1 MGGGGF
7 LTMKWSRIGIS
18 PKSFALEHDS
28 LVSPT
33 LNPKEPLRATNR
45 LLKRLLPQACCLLKR
60 RDPVDPPPRNCCG
73 PVDVTRPIT
82 SHLSR
87 FTFLFPPL
95 REIFLRLLVRVDS
108 RFLFAACHAVA
119 CEGGSIRGCYS
130 RSASVICNLFRQ
142 LPDHSRSVAFH
153 LCVFASLREIFL
165 RLLLRV
171 DSRFLFAACHAV
183 ASEGGSIRGCYS
195 RSAT

>member
-45 LLKRLLPQACCLLKR
+45 LLKRLLPQAYCLLKR

-82 SHLSR
+82 NHLSPLTFHVSR

-95 REIFLRLLVRVDS
+95 REL
-108 RFLFAACHAVA
+108 
-119 CEGGSIRGCYS
+119 
-130 RSASVICNLFRQ
+130 
-142 LPDHSRSVAFH
+142 
-153 LCVFASLREIFL
+153 FL

-171 DSRFLFAACHAV
+171 HSRLLFATRSCHLQFVLA
-183 ASEGGSIRGCYS
+183 
-195 RSAT
+195 ATGP

>member
-82 SHLSR
+82 NHLSPLTFHVSPSSSPLCVR
-87 FTFLFPPL
+87 FFFV
-95 REIFLRLLVRVDS
+95 FC
-108 RFLFAACHAVA
+108 FA
-119 CEGGSIRGCYS
+119 SIRGSYS
-130 RSASVICNLFRQ
+130 RPF
-142 LPDHSRSVAFH
+142 
-153 LCVFASLREIFL
+153 
-165 RLLLRV
+165 
-171 DSRFLFAACHAV
+171 AV
-183 ASEGGSIRGCYS
+183 AIREAPDATGFLSLPLFPIRARRGPAYRGC
-195 RSAT
+195 RS